1 MRTWAFHSCFTV
13 SSEWF
18 DTFTEHTNSHQHK
31 YSPQHSLSSSVF
43 PTQTLASTLT
53 ETTKVQCCLVE
64 GIYSDSHTFYY
75 ICINMPTFTK
85 HLVHGNVL
93 ALRILTP
100 FLFFLFDVFLIHLV
114 CSDTGTVKCFISCIT
129 LNWLE
134 STYSELEFASLFFF
148 FSIYFYWNFL

>member
-1 MRTWAFHSCFTV
+1 MRTWAFYSCFTV

-64 GIYSDSHTFYY
+64 GIYSDSHTFPY
-75 ICINMPTFTK
+75 ICINMPTFTE

-134 STYSELEFASLFFF
+134 STYSELEFASLFF
-148 FSIYFYWNFL
+148 I